1 MLKLVLSFQIKPILL
16 LDLKGK
22 TQFQTSRERKELL
35 RRDKEHFSSFL
46 KEFITVNKKNC
57 LKGECP
63 ILELI

>member
-35 RRDKEHFSSFL
+35 RRDKKHFSSFL
-46 KEFITVNKKNC
+46 KEFIIVNKKNC